1 MHAATGE
8 SAMPRLSSQQ
18 LLAVITQLDQAIY
31 NHEQWHKGVVRVLIA
46 GLPADAADLVPD
58 AYRNCRFGRWH
69 ESEEPGP
76 LCDHPAFVALGE
88 AHRQMHESAAALLQR
103 REDGLDV
110 PINEYDQFT
119 NLLDRMR
126 LEIQS
131 LRSELQEAAH
141 SRDPLTGARNRAG
154 LLTYLRE
161 QQALVRRGVQSC
173 ALAMVDIDHFKE
185 VNDRHGHAAGDA
197 VLRRLAERFLGELR
211 PYDRLYRYGGEE
223 FLIVM
228 PQLSLEDAVE
238 VSERLR
244 RGLSA
249 GGAGDGAGVADLRVT
264 VSIGIAALDAEQA
277 VEESIDRADA
287 ALYRAKEEGRDRVE
301 LSS

>member
-1 MHAATGE
+1 MPGVLHLSNQELQAAI
-8 SAMPRLSSQQ
+8 A
-18 LLAVITQLDQAIY
+18 QLDQAIY
-31 NHEQWHKGVVRVLIA
+31 SHEQWHTGVLRALIA
-46 GLPADAADLVPD
+46 HLPPDPADLAPD
-58 AYRNCRFGRWH
+58 AYRQCRFGRWY
-69 ESEEPGP
+69 EGEEPGP
-76 LCDHPAFVALGE
+76 LREHPAFVALGE
-88 AHRQMHESAAALLQR
+88 AHRQMHDGAATLLR
-103 REDGLDV
+103 KSEDGLDV

-238 VSERLR
+238 VGERLR

-249 GGAGDGAGVADLRVT
+249 QGAGDGAGVADLRVT

-287 ALYRAKEEGRDRVE
+287 ALYRAKEGGRDRVV
-301 LSS
+301 LAS